1 MSRVFVFIVK
11 RVLKKIKPDSKRR
24 KWLMNAKQVLKGN
37 PEIGD
42 KISPKRTPRYYKN
55 KYGVLF
61 VFRYPTPEAHRII
74 YIIKKVKGNKHVIIV
89 DFLNHTEYDKRFGY

>member
-1 MSRVFVFIVK
+1 MGRNTTSRIE
-11 RVLKKIKPDSKRR
+11 KK
-24 KWLMNAKQVLKGN
+24 LN
-37 PEIGD
+37 
-42 KISPKRTPRYYKN
+42 TYKK